1 MKWQATDEELPI
13 SSIDAVI
20 NLAGEP
26 INSGRW
32 TKTKKAQIVSSRVNT
47 TDGLLRQL
55 AKLKKRPRVFINAS
69 AIGYY
74 GTSLTETFTENSR
87 SGNDFLA
94 TTVQSWEAK
103 ASYAK
108 NLGIRTVFTRFG
120 IVLGNGGALPNMTLP
135 YRLFIG
141 GTIGSG
147 KQWVSWIHIQ
157 DAARMIAFVL
167 ENEHIEGP
175 INVTSPTPITMK
187 EFGQIISKVMK
198 RPYWIPVPSFILKC
212 VLGEMSTLVLEG
224 QQAIPEKACK
234 HGFTFSYPHLEEAL
248 SIILR

>member
-55 AKLKKRPRVFINAS
+55 AKLKKCPRVFINAS

-74 GTSLTETFTENSR
+74 GTSLTETFTENSD

-157 DAARMIAFVL
+157 DAARLIAFAL

-212 VLGEMSTLVLEG
+212 VLGEMSILVLEG

-248 SIILR
+248 STILR